1 MASVTYAYYSQVYGG
16 GLSEAAF
23 VDMLPAAETH
33 VRWLCSLKQACVNST
48 PYKRAVC
55 AVVDV
60 FAEFGQGQVS
70 GIALG
75 DFRVTRYAS
84 DEGVTGEDMA
94 TKAALK
100 ELCGTGMAFCGV
112 R

>member
-1 MASVTYAYYSQVYGG
+1 MTVDYAYYSQVYGG

-23 VDMLPAAETH
+23 GDLLPSAEAH
-33 VRWLCSLKQACVNST
+33 VKWLCAEKGPNKDETAHR
-48 PYKRAVC
+48 RAVC

-60 FAEFGQGQVS
+60 FAEFGQGQVGGMS
-70 GIALG
+70 IG
-75 DFRVTRYAS
+75 DFRMTRYAS

-100 ELCGTGMAFCGV
+100 ELVDTGMAFCGV

>member
-1 MASVTYAYYSQVYGG
+1 MAVDYAYYSQVYGG

-23 VDMLPAAETH
+23 LDMLPAAEAH
-33 VRWLCSLKQACVNST
+33 VRWLCSMRRVCTGSA

-55 AVVDV
+55 AVVDA
-60 FAEFGQGQVS
+60 FAEFGQGQV
-70 GIALG
+70 GGVALG

-100 ELCGTGMAFCGV
+100 ELCGTGMAFAGV

>member
-1 MASVTYAYYSQVYGG
+1 MAVDFAYYSQVYGG

-23 VDMLPAAETH
+23 VDMLPAAEAH
-33 VRWLCSLKQACVNST
+33 VRWLCSLRRACTGSA

-55 AVVDV
+55 AVVDA
-60 FAEFGQGQVS
+60 FAEFGQGQV
-70 GIALG
+70 GGVALG

-100 ELCGTGMAFCGV
+100 ELFGTGMAFAGV

>member
-1 MASVTYAYYSQVYGG
+1 MAAVNFAYYSQTYGG

-23 VDMLPAAETH
+23 LDLLPAAETH
-33 VRWLCSLKQACVNST
+33 VKWLCSVKGVCTSST

-55 AVVDV
+55 AVVDA
-60 FAEFGQGQVS
+60 FAEFGQGQV
-70 GIALG
+70 GGMALG

-94 TKAALK
+94 TQVALK
-100 ELCGTGMAFCGV
+100 ELADTGMAFCGV